1 MRVVLDT
8 NIIVS
13 ALLAPRSTPG
23 MLLLLALDARFEMC
37 VSPAVLA
44 EYAEVLHRPRF
55 QKLDPR
61 DVHNALK
68 DIRRVALIVHPSRRL
83 AISGDEADNRFYE
96 CAEAA
101 EADYLV
107 TGNTKHF
114 PAGIGK
120 TAVVTAGR
128 LLELIQGEM
137 QEGEEK

>member
-23 MLLLLALDARFEMC
+23 MVLLLALDGRFEIC
-37 VSPAVLA
+37 VSGAVLA

-55 QKLDPR
+55 KKLDPR
-61 DVHNALK
+61 DVHHALGA
-68 DIRRVALIVHPSRRL
+68 IRRVALIAHPSRRL
-83 AISGDEADNRFYE
+83 AISGHEADNRFYE

-101 EADYLV
+101 GADYLV

-114 PAGIGK
+114 PVGIGK

-128 LLELIQGEM
+128 LLELIQGEAH
-137 QEGEEK
+137 EGQAK